1 MRICI
6 CIRTQ
11 ICIFK
16 HVYICLFYIYIN
28 TYNNYTCI
36 CIFLSPGI
44 SYVFVGYILRTLLNA
59 FLPLSTIAVLAALT
73 IVFTMILEYLIFK
86 KKFKKI
92 IIICL
97 FSVLSGV
104 IICLFSANIIDE
116 EFTIES
122 LRPLFLSPT
131 SLIYTLS
138 LIIMILLLQEFLNL
152 FVSNNFN
159 SQKIKNENLILS
171 YLGLFYLSFS
181 SAVFTGKGV
190 CIFVYL

>member
-1 MRICI
+1 M
-6 CIRTQ
+6 
-11 ICIFK
+11 
-16 HVYICLFYIYIN
+16 
-28 TYNNYTCI
+28 
-36 CIFLSPGI
+36 
-44 SYVFVGYILRTLLNA
+44 LLYA
-59 FLPLSTIAVLAALT
+59 FLPLSTMAVLAALT

-86 KKFKKI
+86 KKFIKI

-116 EFTIES
+116 KFTIEN

-138 LIIMILLLQEFLNL
+138 LVMMIFTYLLLQEFLNL
-152 FVSNNFN
+152 FVFSNFN

-171 YLGLFYLSFS
+171 YLGLFYFSFS
-181 SAVFTGKGV
+181 SAVFTSKGV
-190 CIFVYL
+190 CVFLFLFLLLSSLCSAIYVILFLVMNIFF